1 MEHAALDERVE
12 TLGTLWW
19 LDRAQPGARPIA
31 EHVSCML
38 RLEADPSGTPRPTS
52 VNVRLPE
59 GEGLWVDSHLIL
71 DVPGWTLARCVVE
84 QQLSRVNRYRL
95 RVLEELAQ

>member
-1 MEHAALDERVE
+1 MQRAAVDEHIE
-12 TLGTLWW
+12 TDGTLWW

-31 EHVSCML
+31 ERVSCL
-38 RLEADPSGTPRPTS
+38 VRLEADPLGMLRPTS

-59 GEGLWVDSHLIL
+59 GEGLWVDSQLIL
-71 DVPGWTLARCVVE
+71 ELPGWTLVHCVVE

-95 RVLEELAQ
+95 RVLEEWAQ